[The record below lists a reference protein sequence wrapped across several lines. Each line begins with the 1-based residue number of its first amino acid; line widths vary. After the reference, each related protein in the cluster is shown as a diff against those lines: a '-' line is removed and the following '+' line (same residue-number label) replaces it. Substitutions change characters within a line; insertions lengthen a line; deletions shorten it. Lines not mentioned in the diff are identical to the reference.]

1 MSDPSSASHF
11 RVLVIDDTA
20 AIHDDFRK
28 ILHPEMAAPPRLRA
42 ALSAVLGPRENSASR
57 KIFEVDCALQGQ
69 EGLALL
75 RQARA
80 EQRPYALAFVDMR
93 IPPGWDGIETI
104 RHLWAE
110 DPALQTV
117 ICTAYSDYSW
127 NQTVQALGD
136 TDNLVILKKP
146 FDNIEV
152 LQLAHALTQKWAA
165 TQAAEARM
173 AGLDEAVRQRTAELR
188 SSEER
193 FILAFQA
200 SPMPSA
206 LQNLGDSSY
215 LDINVAFVQLSG
227 HPRENLLYRSP
238 VELGLWASPE
248 AWTDVLNELRSHR
261 PVHERHLQLRPRAGA
276 PREIL
281 LSAQPL
287 RIGTQACALTVMQD
301 VTDQLRL
308 EGQLRQAQKMEAIGQ
323 LAAGIAHDFNNLLTV
338 ILGYTADA
346 VRETTLPPNLR
357 DNLGQ
362 VRSAAERAAALTRQL
377 LVFSHQQA
385 SQMQPLEVAAVLFG
399 LREMLGRLIG
409 EHIEI
414 AWDCPEGLPRVL
426 ADNADLEQVVMN
438 LMVNARDALPQG
450 GRIFVRLR
458 SVQLDADGARRHPE
472 ARPGRYLSLAVS
484 DNGCGMT
491 ASVMERLFDPFFT
504 TKSVGKGTGL
514 GLSTAYAI
522 VHQLHGWIEVESAVG
537 HGSTFTLFIP
547 VLEEEAAA
555 PPLGATAVA
564 TSADAVH
571 RGSERVLL
579 VEDDPFIRS
588 MLTRFLQREGY
599 RLTAAMD
606 GPSALEAWT
615 AAQGQFDL
623 LITDMVMP
631 NGLSGAQLA
640 ERLRGQNPQL
650 KAILISG
657 YSQELLEADTEQLKS
672 IRMLMKPFTH
682 EKITET
688 IREVLDVPGA
698 G

>member
-1 MSDPSSASHF
+1 MPDFSPTSQF

-42 ALSAVLGPRENSASR
+42 ALSAVLGPRENAASR

-69 EGLALL
+69 DGLALL

-104 RHLWAE
+104 RQLWAE
-110 DPALQTV
+110 DPTLQAV

-165 TQAAEARM
+165 TRAAQARM
-173 AGLDEAVRQRTAELR
+173 ADLDETVRQRTAELR

-193 FILAFQA
+193 FVLAFQA

-206 LQNLGDSSY
+206 LQNLADCSY
-215 LDINVAFVQLSG
+215 LDVNTAFVQLSA
-227 HPRENLLYRSP
+227 HSRHDLLQCSP
-238 VELGLWASPE
+238 EHLDLWADPA
-248 AWTDVLNELRSHR
+248 AWAEILGELRAQH
-261 PVHERHLQLRPRAGA
+261 PVRERRLQLRPREGA
-276 PREIL
+276 LRDIL
-281 LSAQPL
+281 FSAQPL
-287 RIGTQACALTVMQD
+287 RIGAQACALTVLQD

-308 EGQLRQAQKMEAIGQ
+308 ENQLRQAQKMEAIGQ

-346 VRETTLPPNLR
+346 VRETTLPPALR
-357 DNLGQ
+357 DNLAQ
-362 VRSAAERAAALTRQL
+362 VRSAAERAATLTRQL

-409 EHIEI
+409 ENIEI
-414 AWDCPEGLPRVL
+414 GWNCPPGLPRIL
-426 ADNADLEQVVMN
+426 ADSADLEQVVMN
-438 LMVNARDALPQG
+438 LMVNARDALPRG
-450 GRIFVRLR
+450 GRILVHLR
-458 SVQLDADGARRHPE
+458 SVHLDADGARRHPE
-472 ARPGRYLSLAVS
+472 ARPGRYVSLAIA

-491 ASVMERLFDPFFT
+491 PAVMERLFDPFFT

-537 HGSTFTLFIP
+537 RGSTFTLFIP
-547 VLEEEAAA
+547 ALEEQ
-555 PPLGATAVA
+555 ATA
-564 TSADAVH
+564 SALDAPAVVTAASAVR
-571 RGSERVLL
+571 RGNERVLL

-606 GPSALEAWT
+606 GPSALEAWA

-631 NGLSGAQLA
+631 NGLSGAQLV
-640 ERLRGQNPQL
+640 ERLRGQNPRL
-650 KAILISG
+650 RAILISG
-657 YSQELLEADTEQLKS
+657 YSPELLDADGEQLKS

-688 IREVLDVPGA
+688 IREVLDAPDA

>member
-1 MSDPSSASHF
+1 MPDVSPASHF

-28 ILHPEMAAPPRLRA
+28 ILHPELEAPARLHA
-42 ALSAVLGPRENSASR
+42 ALFAVLGPRETVASR
-57 KIFEVDCALQGQ
+57 KVFEVDCALQGQ

-110 DPALQTV
+110 DPELQAV

-127 NQTVQALGD
+127 NQTVQALGE

-165 TQAAEARM
+165 TRAVKARM
-173 AGLDEAVRQRTAELR
+173 ADLDEAVRQRTSELR

-206 LQNLGDSSY
+206 LQNLADCSY

-227 HPRENLLYRSP
+227 HPREDLLYRSP
-238 VELGLWASPE
+238 AELGLWTSPE
-248 AWTDVLNELRSHR
+248 AWSQVLNELRAHQ
-261 PVHERHLQLRPRAGA
+261 PVRERRLQLRPREGA
-276 PREIL
+276 PRDIL

-287 RIGTQACALTVMQD
+287 RIGTQACALTVLQD
-301 VTDQLRL
+301 VTEQLRL

-346 VRETTLPPNLR
+346 VRETTLPPSLR

-385 SQMQPLEVAAVLFG
+385 SQMQPLDVAAVLFG
-399 LREMLGRLIG
+399 LREMLSRLIG

-414 AWDCPEGLPRVL
+414 NWDCPEGLPRVL

-438 LMVNARDALPQG
+438 LMVNARDVLPHG
-450 GRIFVRLR
+450 GRILVHLR
-458 SVQLDADGARRHPE
+458 SVQLDAEGARRHPE
-472 ARPGRYLSLAVS
+472 ARPGRYVSLAIA

-491 ASVMERLFDPFFT
+491 PAVMERLFDPFFT

-514 GLSTAYAI
+514 GLSTVYAI

-537 HGSTFTLFIP
+537 RGSTFTLFIP
-547 VLEEEAAA
+547 ALEEEAEPALPA
-555 PPLGATAVA
+555 PTAVA
-564 TSADAVH
+564 PTSAVR

-579 VEDDPFIRS
+579 VEDDAFIRS

-606 GPSALEAWT
+606 GPSALEAWAT
-615 AAQGQFDL
+615 AQGQFDL

-657 YSQELLEADTEQLKS
+657 YSPELLDADAEQLKS

-688 IREVLDVPGA
+688 IREVLDA
-698 G
+698 SDAR

>member
-1 MSDPSSASHF
+1 MSDATSASHF

-28 ILHPEMAAPPRLRA
+28 ILHPEMTAPPRLRA
-42 ALSAVLGPRENSASR
+42 ALSAVLGPRENAASR

-165 TQAAEARM
+165 TRAAEARM
-173 AGLDEAVRQRTAELR
+173 ADLDEAVRQRTAELR

-206 LQNLGDSSY
+206 LQNLGDSSF
-215 LDINVAFVQLSG
+215 LDLNIAFIQLSG

-238 VELGLWASPE
+238 AELGLWVSPE
-248 AWTDVLNELRSHR
+248 AWTEVLNELRAHHPVREHR
-261 PVHERHLQLRPRAGA
+261 LQLRPRTGA

-287 RIGTQACALTVMQD
+287 RIGTQACALTVLQD

-346 VRETTLPPNLR
+346 VREATLPPALR

-385 SQMQPLEVAAVLFG
+385 SQMQPLEVDAVLFG

-409 EHIEI
+409 ENIEI
-414 AWDCPEGLPRVL
+414 AWDCPKGLPRIL

-450 GRIFVRLR
+450 GRIYVRLR

-472 ARPGRYLSLAVS
+472 ARPGRYVSLAVS

-491 ASVMERLFDPFFT
+491 AAVMERLFDPFFT

-522 VHQLHGWIEVESAVG
+522 VHQLHGWIEVESTVG
-537 HGSTFTLFIP
+537 HGSIFTLFLP
-547 VLEEEAAA
+547 ALEEEAAA
-555 PPLGATAVA
+555 SALGTPAVVATAG
-564 TSADAVH
+564 AVH
-571 RGSERVLL
+571 RGHERVLL

-640 ERLRGQNPQL
+640 ERLRIHNPQL

-657 YSQELLEADTEQLKS
+657 YSQELLDANAEQLKS

-688 IREVLDVPGA
+688 IREVLDASATG
-698 G
+698 

>member
-1 MSDPSSASHF
+1 MSDDSSISNF

-28 ILHPEMAAPPRLRA
+28 ILHPELTAPARLHA
-42 ALSAVLGPRENSASR
+42 ALFAVLGPRETAASR
-57 KIFEVDCALQGQ
+57 KVFEVDCALQGQ

-110 DPALQTV
+110 DPALQAV

-165 TQAAEARM
+165 TRAAQTRM
-173 AGLDEAVRQRTAELR
+173 ADLDEAVRQRTAELR

-200 SPMPSA
+200 SPMPSV
-206 LQNLGDSSY
+206 LQNLADSSY
-215 LDINVAFVQLSG
+215 LDINIAFVQLSG
-227 HPRENLLYRSP
+227 HPRESLLSRSP
-238 VELGLWASPE
+238 AELGLWASPE
-248 AWTDVLNELRSHR
+248 AWTEVLDELRAHR
-261 PVHERHLQLRPRAGA
+261 PVRERRLQLRPREGA
-276 PREIL
+276 MREIL

-287 RIGTQACALTVMQD
+287 RIGTQACALAVLQD

-346 VRETTLPPNLR
+346 VRETTLPPALR

-385 SQMQPLEVAAVLFG
+385 SQMQPLEVASVLFG

-409 EHIEI
+409 ENIEI
-414 AWDCPEGLPRVL
+414 GWDCPEGLPRIL

-438 LMVNARDALPQG
+438 LMVNARDALPHG

-458 SVQLDADGARRHPE
+458 SVQLDADGAHRHPE
-472 ARPGRYLSLAVS
+472 ARPGRYLSVAIG
-484 DNGCGMT
+484 DNGCGMPP
-491 ASVMERLFDPFFT
+491 AVLERLFDPFFT

-537 HGSTFTLFIP
+537 RGSTFTLFIP
-547 VLEEEAAA
+547 VLEEDTA
-555 PPLGATAVA
+555 PGLGASATVTVA
-564 TSADAVH
+564 GVVR
-571 RGSERVLL
+571 RGNERVLL
-579 VEDDPFIRS
+579 VEDDAFIRS

-606 GPSALEAWT
+606 GPSALEAWA

-640 ERLRGQNPQL
+640 ERLRGQHPRL
-650 KAILISG
+650 KTILISG
-657 YSQELLEADTEQLKS
+657 YSPELLDADAEQLKS

-688 IREVLDVPGA
+688 IREVLDAADA

>member
-1 MSDPSSASHF
+1 MPDISPTSHF

-28 ILHPEMAAPPRLRA
+28 ILCPEMAAPLRLRA
-42 ALSAVLGPRENSASR
+42 ALSAVLGPRETAASR

-69 EGLALL
+69 DGLALL

-104 RHLWAE
+104 RQLWAE
-110 DPALQTV
+110 DPTLQAV
-117 ICTAYSDYSW
+117 ICTAYSDYTW

-165 TQAAEARM
+165 TRAAQARM
-173 AGLDEAVRQRTAELR
+173 ADLDEAVRQRTAELR

-193 FILAFQA
+193 FVLAFQA
-200 SPMPSA
+200 SPIPSA
-206 LQNLGDSSY
+206 LQSLADRSY
-215 LDINVAFVQLSG
+215 LDVNAAFVQLSA
-227 HPRENLLYRSP
+227 HSREDLLHCAP
-238 VELGLWASPE
+238 EHLDLWADPV
-248 AWTDVLNELRSHR
+248 AWTEVFDELRAQH
-261 PVHERHLQLRPRAGA
+261 PVHERRLQLRPRQGVL
-276 PREIL
+276 RDIL
-281 LSAQPL
+281 FSAQPL
-287 RIGTQACALTVMQD
+287 RIGTQTCALTVLQD
-301 VTDQLRL
+301 VTDQFRL
-308 EGQLRQAQKMEAIGQ
+308 ENQLRQAQKMEAIGQ

-338 ILGYTADA
+338 ILGYTAEA
-346 VRETTLPPNLR
+346 AGEITLPPALR
-357 DNLGQ
+357 ENLGQ

-385 SQMQPLEVAAVLFG
+385 SQMQPLDVAAVLFG

-414 AWDCPEGLPRVL
+414 GWDCPEGLPRVL
-426 ADNADLEQVVMN
+426 ADSADLEQIVMN
-438 LMVNARDALPQG
+438 LMVNARDALPRG
-450 GRIFVRLR
+450 GRIFVHLR
-458 SVQLDADGARRHPE
+458 SIHLDADGARRHTE
-472 ARPGRYLSLAVS
+472 ARPGRYVSLVIV
-484 DNGCGMT
+484 DNGCGMPP
-491 ASVMERLFDPFFT
+491 AVLNRLFEPFFT
-504 TKSVGKGTGL
+504 TKPVGKGTGL
-514 GLSTAYAI
+514 GLSTVYAV
-522 VHQLHGWIEVESAVG
+522 VHQLRGWIEVESAVG

-547 VLEEEAAA
+547 ALEEESATPAFGA
-555 PPLGATAVA
+555 PVVTTAV
-564 TSADAVH
+564 SAVR

-579 VEDDPFIRS
+579 VEDDAFIRS

-606 GPSALEAWT
+606 GPSALEVWA

-631 NGLSGAQLA
+631 NGLSGSQLA
-640 ERLRGQNPQL
+640 ERLRGQNPRL
-650 KAILISG
+650 KTILISG
-657 YSQELLEADTEQLKS
+657 YSPELLDADVEQLKS

-688 IREVLDVPGA
+688 IREVLDAPDTG
-698 G
+698 

>member
-1 MSDPSSASHF
+1 
-11 RVLVIDDTA
+11 
-20 AIHDDFRK
+20 
-28 ILHPEMAAPPRLRA
+28 MAAPPRLRA
-42 ALSAVLGPRENSASR
+42 ALSAVLGPRENTASR
-57 KIFEVDCALQGQ
+57 KVFEVDCALQGQ

-165 TQAAEARM
+165 TRAAEARM

-215 LDINVAFVQLSG
+215 LDINIAFVQLSG
-227 HPRENLLYRSP
+227 HSRENLLYRSP

-248 AWTDVLNELRSHR
+248 AWTEILDELRAHR
-261 PVHERHLQLRPRAGA
+261 PVHERRLQLRPRAGA

-346 VRETTLPPNLR
+346 VRESTLPPALR

-399 LREMLGRLIG
+399 LREMLSRLIG

-414 AWDCPEGLPRVL
+414 AWDCPPGLPRVL

-458 SVQLDADGARRHPE
+458 SVQLDAEGARRHPE
-472 ARPGRYLSLAVS
+472 ARPGRYVSLAVS

-491 ASVMERLFDPFFT
+491 PSVMERLFDPFFT

-522 VHQLHGWIEVESAVG
+522 VHQLHGWIEVESTVG
-537 HGSTFTLFIP
+537 HGSIFTLFLP
-547 VLEEEAAA
+547 ALEEEAETPA
-555 PPLGATAVA
+555 LGAPAVPTA
-564 TSADAVH
+564 ADAVH

-599 RLTAAMD
+599 QLTAAMD
-606 GPSALEAWT
+606 GPSALEAWA

-640 ERLRGQNPQL
+640 ERLRAQNPQL

-657 YSQELLEADTEQLKS
+657 YSQELLEADAEQLKS

-688 IREVLDVPGA
+688 IREVLDVPATG
-698 G
+698 

>member
-1 MSDPSSASHF
+1 MPEVSPASHF

-28 ILHPEMAAPPRLRA
+28 ILHPEMTASPRLLA
-42 ALSAVLGPRENSASR
+42 AVSAVLGPRENAASR

-69 EGLALL
+69 DGLAML

-104 RHLWAE
+104 RQLWAE
-110 DPALQTV
+110 DPTLQAV

-165 TQAAEARM
+165 TRAAQARM
-173 AGLDEAVRQRTAELR
+173 ADLDEAVRQRTAELR

-193 FILAFQA
+193 FVLAFQA

-206 LQNLGDSSY
+206 LQNLADRSY
-215 LDINVAFVQLSG
+215 LDVNAAFVRLSAYA
-227 HPRENLLYRSP
+227 REDLLQCP
-238 VELGLWASPE
+238 PEHLDLWADPVGW
-248 AWTDVLNELRSHR
+248 ADVFDELRAQH
-261 PVHERHLQLRPRAGA
+261 PVLERRLQLRPRKGA
-276 PREIL
+276 VREIL
-281 LSAQPL
+281 FSAQPL
-287 RIGTQACALTVMQD
+287 SIGGQACALTVLQD

-308 EGQLRQAQKMEAIGQ
+308 ENQLRQAQKMEAIGQ

-338 ILGYTADA
+338 ILGYTADTA
-346 VRETTLPPNLR
+346 GEATLPPALR
-357 DNLGQ
+357 DNLAQ
-362 VRSAAERAAALTRQL
+362 VRSAAERAATLTRQL

-385 SQMQPLEVAAVLFG
+385 SQMIPLDLATVLFG

-409 EHIEI
+409 ENIEI
-414 AWDCPEGLPRVL
+414 TWNCPAGLPRIL
-426 ADNADLEQVVMN
+426 ADSAGLEQSVIN
-438 LMVNARDALPQG
+438 LMVNARDALPRG
-450 GRIFVRLR
+450 GRILVHLR
-458 SVQLDADGARRHPE
+458 SAQLDADGARRHPE
-472 ARPGRYLSLAVS
+472 ARPGRYVSLAIA
-484 DNGCGMT
+484 DNGCGMPP
-491 ASVMERLFDPFFT
+491 AVMNRLFEPFFT
-504 TKSVGKGTGL
+504 SKPVGKGTGL
-514 GLSTAYAI
+514 GLSTVYAI
-522 VHQLHGWIEVESAVG
+522 VHQLRGWIEVESTVG

-547 VLEEEAAA
+547 ALEEE
-555 PPLGATAVA
+555 VA
-564 TSADAVH
+564 TPALDGPPVVNTASTVR
-571 RGSERVLL
+571 RGNERVLL

-606 GPSALEAWT
+606 GPSALDAWA

-631 NGLSGAQLA
+631 NGLSGAQLT
-640 ERLRGQNPQL
+640 ERLRDQNPRL

-657 YSQELLEADTEQLKS
+657 YSPELLDTGAEQLKS

-682 EKITET
+682 EKIIET
-688 IREVLDVPGA
+688 MREVLDAPGA
-698 G
+698 S